1 MRLIDEIYLELP
13 FYDSRRIPDELA
25 TSVSGSTGSNAS
37 DSFAQW
43 ASMQSTRKTRTM
55 VRQPLHAV
63 YPYPLLGLVI
73 TQPNQVWPQTSFLF
87 LWSMGLS
94 I

>member
-43 ASMQSTRKTRTM
+43 ASMQSTRKPEPWYGNRYM
-55 VRQPLHAV
+55 
-63 YPYPLLGLVI
+63 
-73 TQPNQVWPQTSFLF
+73 LF
-87 LWSMGLS
+87 TLIHCSAW
-94 I
+94 